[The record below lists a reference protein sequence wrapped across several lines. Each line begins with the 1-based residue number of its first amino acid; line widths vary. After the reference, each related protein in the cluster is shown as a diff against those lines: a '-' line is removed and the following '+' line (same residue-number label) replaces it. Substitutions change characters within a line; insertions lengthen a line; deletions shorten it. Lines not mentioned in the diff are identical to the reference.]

1 MTLSIFIPIAVAI
14 LFGLIAVI
22 FSIREEKTK
31 KLLLEQNEKQ
41 KHRIYEISILKEI
54 QDRIGY
60 ELDIEKIIAVI
71 TESLKNLFSYSTASS
86 LLLKDDLLV
95 FKTYVEEKV
104 NHAFLERI
112 KANMLASLAQ
122 LIVGALPTRIDENLS
137 GALLD
142 ENNLQS
148 VNSFFNIPLIINNNV
163 VGLISI
169 SSTVPNLYKEEEMT
183 VLYKI
188 TEQASNAVS
197 RLQAVLSTEK
207 GKLMAMIG
215 SLTDGIFMV
224 DLNNQLL
231 VINPAAKKLL
241 NLQVENPTFIDIVG
255 SLPKENNFVSRIKEA
270 ITLNKILEEKEIKI
284 GSYIIHAIIIPV
296 FDKNLNKPLGASV
309 LLHNLTLE
317 KNLAKM
323 KEEFTNI
330 IVHELRAP
338 LTSIRGASGLME
350 KTDGSI
356 DANEQKKLLRII
368 HEQSQRLLSE
378 VSSILDAAKLE
389 EGRFTIYK
397 TPSSLQP
404 LIEKAVEMFTPQAQA
419 KNVILTREIAENLP
433 QVNLDAL
440 RIEQVI
446 NNLLS
451 NSLKFTL
458 AGGKITVLAKPNDS
472 QSVII
477 SVSDSG
483 IGIPKEK
490 QEQLFTKFSQINH
503 PTSEF
508 KYLTSGSGLGLY
520 IVKGIVEAHGSSIFL
535 QSEVGKGTTISFSLP
550 IA

>member
-1 MTLSIFIPIAVAI
+1 MTLPVLISIIATI
-14 LFGLIAVI
+14 LFGIAAVI
-22 FSIREEKTK
+22 FSVREEKVK
-31 KLLLEQNEKQ
+31 KLLLERGEKQ
-41 KHRIYEISILKEI
+41 KHRIYEITVLKEI

-60 ELDIEKIIAVI
+60 ELDIERIIDVI

-86 LLLKDDLLV
+86 LLLKEDRLV
-95 FKTYVEEKV
+95 FKTYVEEGV
-104 NHAFLERI
+104 NHTFIERI
-112 KANMLASLAQ
+112 KKNMLASLTQ
-122 LIVGALPTRIDENLS
+122 LVVGALPEKIDESLS

-142 ENNLQS
+142 DNNPQS
-148 VNSFFNIPLIINNNV
+148 VNSFFNIPLIINNNI

-169 SSTVPNLYKEEEMT
+169 SSTKANLYKEEEMT
-183 VLYKI
+183 VIYKI

-197 RLQAVLSTEK
+197 RLQAVLTTEK

-224 DLNNQLL
+224 DLNNQIL
-231 VINPAAKKLL
+231 VINPAAKKLF
-241 NLQVENPTFIDIVG
+241 NLQVENPTLIDIIG
-255 SLPKENNFVSRIKEA
+255 TLPKGNNFISRIEEA
-270 ITLNKILEEKEIKI
+270 ISLNKTLEEKEIQI
-284 GSYIIHAIIIPV
+284 GNYTIQAIIIPV
-296 FDKNLNKPLGASV
+296 FDRNLNKPIGASV
-309 LLHNLTLE
+309 LLHDLTLE

-338 LTSIRGASGLME
+338 LTSIRGASDLME
-350 KTDGSI
+350 KADGSLDI
-356 DANEQKKLLRII
+356 NEQKKLLRII

-397 TPSSLQP
+397 AQTDLQP
-404 LIEKAVEMFTPQAQA
+404 MLEKAIDMFTPQAKA
-419 KNVILTREIAENLP
+419 KNITLTKEIAENLP
-433 QVNLDAL
+433 KVNLDTL

-458 AGGKITVLAKPNDS
+458 AGGKIKVLAKPNDS
-472 QSVII
+472 QSVTI
-477 SVSDSG
+477 SVSDTG

-490 QEQLFTKFSQINH
+490 QEQLFTKFAQINH
-503 PTSEF
+503 PASEF

-520 IVKGIVEAHGSSIFL
+520 IVKGIVEAHGGTISL
-535 QSEVGKGTTISFSLP
+535 QSGIGQGTTISFILP
-550 IA
+550 I